1 MSLRAAAERVA
12 TNCHH
17 VPWRIRIR
25 PRPLC
30 QSCAAAALTAYA
42 AEQVRAEREACIK
55 TIAWQHLVTVGGTYA
70 SGWNDA
76 VSRCVAALRGRGGE
90 GEGT

>member
-1 MSLRAAAERVA
+1 MTDPARAAAERVA

-42 AEQVRAEREACIK
+42 AEQVRAERKA
-55 TIAWQHLVTVGGTYA
+55 IADRIEHMAFEPESMSQRRRW
-70 SGWNDA
+70 
-76 VSRCVAALRGRGGE
+76 CVQVAAALRGRGGE